1 MRKTAMEKLIVTVTT
16 ANAWIFPEAKNYP
29 TTPEEI
35 AETVFRCYE
44 AGASIAHVHLP
55 KNKCKKTVTLI
66 RGKCD
71 IIIQAGMSSDPIQK
85 RRELFDAKPDMVSI
99 ILNHHDEA
107 FPGIEMN
114 RLHPRKE
121 LEAYCKVCR
130 RTGIKAEFE
139 VWHHGS
145 VWNLK
150 YLVEKKLLDPPYFLT
165 LFLGWPGG
173 TWSPPTKDELAHRI
187 QYLPDHCV
195 CSVSVMGP
203 DQNVILPYAIELGKH
218 VRIGTEDYP
227 YLKKD
232 VVAKDNAELVSKIVK
247 ISREKGRDIAD
258 PSEAR
263 SIIGIHKKRM

>member
-1 MRKTAMEKLIVTVTT
+1 MMKTSHEKLIVTVTT
-16 ANAWIFPEAKNYP
+16 ANAWIYPGATNYP

-35 AETVFRCYE
+35 AETAFQCYE
-44 AGASIAHVHLP
+44 EGASIAHVHLP
-55 KNKCKKTVTLI
+55 KNACKKTVTLI
-66 RGKCD
+66 REKCD

-107 FPGIEMN
+107 FPSVEVN

-121 LEAYCKVCR
+121 MEDYCRVCR
-130 RTGIKAEFE
+130 KTGIKSEFE
-139 VWHHGS
+139 IWHHGS
-145 VWNLK
+145 VWNLQ
-150 YLVEKKLLDPPYFLT
+150 YLMKKHLVDPPYFLT

-173 TWSPPTKDELAHRI
+173 TWSPPTKDELVHRI
-187 QYLPDHCV
+187 HYLPADTV

-203 DQNVILPYAIELGKH
+203 DQNVILPFAIELGKH

-227 YLKKD
+227 YLKKG
-232 VVAKDNAELVSKIVK
+232 VVANNNAELVKKIVK
-247 ISREKGRDIAD
+247 IGKGKGRQITD

-263 SIIGIHKKRM
+263 TIIGIHKK

>member
-1 MRKTAMEKLIVTVTT
+1 MKTASQEKLIVTVTV
-16 ANAWIFPEAKNYP
+16 ANAWIYPDAKNYP

-35 AETVFRCYE
+35 ADTVFHCYE

-55 KNKCKKTVTLI
+55 KRACKKTVALI
-66 RGKCD
+66 RERCD

-85 RRELFDAKPDMVSI
+85 RQELFDAKPDMVSI

-107 FPGIEMN
+107 FLDIELN

-121 LEAYCKVCR
+121 LEEYCKVCR
-130 RTGIKAEFE
+130 KTDIKAEFE

-145 VWNLK
+145 IWNLN
-150 YLVEKKLLDPPYFLT
+150 YLAKKKLVNPPYYLT

-173 TWSPPTKDELAHRI
+173 TWSPPTKDELFHRI
-187 QYLPDHCV
+187 QYLPAKSV
-195 CSVSVMGP
+195 CSVSVMGS

-227 YLKKD
+227 YLNKG
-232 VVAKDNAELVSKIVK
+232 VMATDNAELVRKIVRIGK
-247 ISREKGRDIAD
+247 QKGRHIAD

-263 SIIGIHKKRM
+263 TIIGIYKK

>member
-1 MRKTAMEKLIVTVTT
+1 MKTASQEKLIVTVTV
-16 ANAWIFPEAKNYP
+16 AKAWIYPEAKNYP

-35 AETVFRCYE
+35 ADTVFHCYE

-55 KNKCKKTVTLI
+55 KRACKKTVALI
-66 RGKCD
+66 RERCD

-85 RRELFDAKPDMVSI
+85 RQELFDAKPDMVSI

-107 FPGIEMN
+107 FLDIELN

-121 LEAYCKVCR
+121 LEEYCKVCR
-130 RTGIKAEFE
+130 KTDIKAEFE

-145 VWNLK
+145 IWNLN
-150 YLVEKKLLDPPYFLT
+150 YLAKKKLVNPPYYLT

-173 TWSPPTKDELAHRI
+173 TWSPPTKDELFHRI
-187 QYLPDHCV
+187 QYLPAKSV
-195 CSVSVMGP
+195 CSVSVMGS

-227 YLKKD
+227 YLNKG
-232 VVAKDNAELVSKIVK
+232 VMATDNAELVRKIVRIGK
-247 ISREKGRDIAD
+247 QKGRHIAD

-263 SIIGIHKKRM
+263 TIIGIHKK